1 MKSKSPR
8 PLGVVFR
15 EAGYGKLAKQPG
27 RIISLQGFQLLLAKV
42 NDEEV
47 IDRVVEILRDED
59 KRSSLTAAD
68 MLFKLKG
75 RYPKE
80 QIDIEVSQKRES
92 LFINNDA
99 SNIRP
104 EITGDNKVDP
114 EPTTA
119 PDTGSSQ

>member
-1 MKSKSPR
+1 
-8 PLGVVFR
+8 
-15 EAGYGKLAKQPG
+15 
-27 RIISLQGFQLLLAKV
+27 
-42 NDEEV
+42 
-47 IDRVVEILRDED
+47 VVEILRDED

-99 SNIRP
+99 TNIRP
-104 EITGDNKVDP
+104 ETAGDNPVEA
-114 EPTTA
+114 EPA
-119 PDTGSSQ
+119 PADDTGRSQPEA